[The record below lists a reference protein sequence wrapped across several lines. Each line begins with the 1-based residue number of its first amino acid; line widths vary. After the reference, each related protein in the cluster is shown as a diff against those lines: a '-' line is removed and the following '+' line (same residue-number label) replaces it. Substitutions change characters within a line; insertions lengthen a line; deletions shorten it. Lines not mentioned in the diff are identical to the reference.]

1 MRLWN
6 RLPILTALL
15 ATIAI
20 TADPASAQFTIN
32 EVREDQLGT
41 DTDEFF
47 EIKGTPSASLVGY
60 HYLVIGDLSS
70 GTSRC
75 GGIESVVDLG
85 ALSTNAIQ
93 ADGLLAVAKASAGL
107 TLTGYDVTGVS
118 TINFENSD
126 NVTHLIVSGFTGT
139 LNQDLDTND
148 DGVFDV
154 TPWTA
159 IIHCVALVR
168 PTYPIDCTGT
178 MSATTS
184 EHPYCGLTVGADV
197 LLWPGHIYKCP
208 DTANWVVGQFDMVG
222 GVDSPGN
229 PNPSCISP
237 PPTILVE
244 RRNICAPLGGQSVTV
259 TDSITA
265 ATSATLTYHIN
276 GGGPN
281 AVVMT
286 AAGNLWSGV
295 IPAQV
300 NGSVVTFQ
308 VVANNGT
315 GMDPGFNQGYF
326 VGTRTIASLRNPDPV
341 TGVEAYRFY
350 GVRIAG
356 TVTVAQGVFSAI
368 NTDFWIKDATGGIRI
383 FKFGLPASSP
393 ALGDEVTIA
402 GELDQFNGM
411 LELENSSSC
420 GDLDI
425 VIDAPGSA
433 PTPTLISSCQLGE
446 ATEGMFIRM
455 EYPFADT
462 TGNNSPNWGANK
474 TYKLHD
480 CVSDTVLLFIDTDTN
495 IDGTPITSRQLG
507 ITGLSSQFDTVSP
520 FKSGYQIIPRSLAD
534 LTYIYT
540 AGTPGTPS
548 GLRARLLPNA
558 PNPFSTTTTIRYDVA
573 GAGSATGPQPVRIN
587 LYDVT
592 GRHLRTLVNEA
603 KTSGSYELT
612 LDASQMGD
620 SPSGIYFYE
629 MLIND
634 VSVGT
639 RKLLVNR

>member
-20 TADPASAQFTIN
+20 TAGPASAQFTIN
-32 EVREDQLGT
+32 EVRQDQTST
-41 DTDEFF
+41 DTDEYF
-47 EIKGTPSASLVGY
+47 EIKGTPGASLVGY
-60 HYLVIGDLSS
+60 HYLVIGDGSS
-70 GTSRC
+70 GPRC
-75 GGIESVVDLG
+75 GNIEALVDLG
-85 ALSTNAIQ
+85 ALSPNTIQ
-93 ADGLLAVAKASAGL
+93 ADGLFAAAKASAGL
-107 TLTGYDVTGVS
+107 TLTGYDVTGV
-118 TINFENSD
+118 TALNFENTD
-126 NVTHLIVSGFTGT
+126 NVTHLLVSGFTGT
-139 LNQDLDTND
+139 LAQDLDTND

-159 IIHCVALVR
+159 IISCVAIVN
-168 PTYPIDCTGT
+168 PTLPIDCAGLAG
-178 MSATTS
+178 AT
-184 EHPYCGLTVGADV
+184 EHAYCATAIGPDGLFH
-197 LLWPGHIYKCP
+197 PGHIYKCP
-208 DTANWVVGQFDMVG
+208 DTAAWVIGQFNTVG
-222 GVDSPGN
+222 GVDTPGN
-229 PNPSCISP
+229 PNPSCVAP
-237 PPTILVE
+237 PPTILAE
-244 RRNICAPLGGQSVTV
+244 RRDVCAPLGGQSVTV
-259 TDSITA
+259 TDSITS
-265 ATSATLTYHIN
+265 ATSATITYAVN

-281 AVVMT
+281 VVNMT

-295 IPAQV
+295 IPGQV
-300 NGSVVTFQ
+300 NGSTVTFQ
-308 VVANNGT
+308 VTAANGS
-315 GMDPGFNQGYF
+315 GGDAGLNQGYF
-326 VGTRTIASLRNPDPV
+326 VGTRTIASLRSPDPV
-341 TGVEAYRFY
+341 TGAEAYRYY
-350 GVRIAG
+350 GVRISG
-356 TVTVAQGVFSAI
+356 TVTVAQGVFSTI

-411 LELENSSSC
+411 LELENSTTC

-462 TGNNSPNWGANK
+462 TGNNSPNWGVNK

-480 CVSDTVLLFIDTDTN
+480 CVSDTVLLFIDTDTD

-534 LTYIYT
+534 LTYVYT

-558 PNPFSTTTTIRYDVA
+558 PNPFRTTTTIRYDVA
-573 GAGSATGPQPVRIN
+573 GAGNATGPLPVRIN

-592 GRHLRTLVNEA
+592 GRHVRTLVNEA
-603 KTSGSYELT
+603 KTPGSYELT

-629 MLIND
+629 MLINN
-634 VSVGT
+634 VSIGT